1 MMEFRLMEVRGL
13 VDACLSLKMSK
24 RTYTPEYEKKLRLM
38 VRHFTKAENGF
49 VIGFGNTP
57 TDMRKEYAEFIKILD
72 TVAKYGAG
80 VGLSADIDAGHET
93 ILRFIDF
100 SVMVHG
106 LHRGAQDDLDSHAM
120 RMNNRIVRASSRLTT
135 KGSTELSDWYKD
147 KIIPFDAVIPSNAY
161 DMIYGTNGPD
171 KVYKSGKCFVKTA
184 SGYVREDLAD
194 NKDVLRGL
202 YPLGM
207 ASDCIFKVSLH
218 DMRHIYMRRNSATHA
233 APELQL
239 GIEQLADQIENAL
252 PCNLGKL
259 IRNDYCTDGELHH
272 IAQIEKV
279 WKKD

>member
-1 MMEFRLMEVRGL
+1 MMVFRLMEVRGL

-24 RTYTPEYEKKLRLM
+24 RTYTPEYEKKLRIM
-38 VRHFTKAENGF
+38 VRQFTKAENGF
-49 VIGFGNTP
+49 VIGFSNTP
-57 TDMRKEYAEFIKILD
+57 TDMRKGYAEFIKILD

-147 KIIPFDAVIPSNAY
+147 KIIPFNAI
-161 DMIYGTNGPD
+161 DVDGTTSADHITRNGE
-171 KVYKSGKCFVKTA
+171 VFIKTA
-184 SGYVREDLAD
+184 SGFVREDLLED
-194 NKDVLRGL
+194 KDALRGL

-207 ASDCIFKVSLH
+207 ASDCIFKVNLY

-233 APELQL
+233 APELKI

-259 IRNDYCTDGELHH
+259 IRNDYCADGELHH
-272 IAQIEKV
+272 ISQIEKV